1 MPVKTFAAIDVG
13 SYEIAMKI
21 YEISAKNG
29 MREIDHLRH
38 SIDMGTET
46 YTTGRLSYER
56 VEELCRILR
65 EFKTAMD
72 GYQVI
77 ACQAYGTS
85 AFREAE
91 NALILLD
98 QISVRTGIKINV
110 LSNSE
115 QRLFHYKSVA
125 WKEEIFAGAI
135 KTGAAI
141 IDIGGGSIQI
151 SLFEKDTL
159 VSTQNLRLGVLR
171 LREILNRLDV
181 IPAKYEALLTEIIT
195 SQMNVYRKLYLRD
208 RYIENIIVIDDYIS
222 DLIIRQSAGGKKG
235 LIDKAALEEL
245 LQRFGSAAPAQTAKA
260 FNVPEDEVLL
270 MQISG
275 TLLMNIA
282 NLTDAGNIWA
292 PGTTLCDGV
301 AYDYA
306 EKHKIIASR
315 HDFEQDIIAC
325 ARNISKRY
333 SGSRRRSETMEE
345 LALTIFD
352 SMKKVHGLG
361 RRERLLLRIA
371 VLLHD
376 CGKFVSMVNLADCSY
391 NIIMATEIIGLSH
404 IERLIVANVVKYNH
418 QRFEFFENIGQQQG
432 LDRASYMTIAK
443 LTAILRLA
451 NGLDRS
457 HKQKFRD
464 MKALVKDGEL
474 QLTVDTDKDITLEKG
489 LFGNKARFF
498 EEVFS
503 IRPVIRRKRN
513 SP

>member
-65 EFKTAMD
+65 EFKTCMD
-72 GYQVI
+72 SYQVI
-77 ACQAYGTS
+77 GYQAYGTS

-98 QISVRTGIKINV
+98 QITVRTGIKITV

-115 QRLFHYKSVA
+115 QRFFHYKAVA
-125 WKEEIFAGAI
+125 WKEDVFADAI
-135 KTGAAI
+135 KAGAAI

-151 SLFEKDTL
+151 SLFEKDAL

-181 IPAKYEALLTEIIT
+181 IPVKYEALLTEIIAA
-195 SQMNVYRKLYLRD
+195 QMNVYRKLYLRD
-208 RYIENIIVIDDYIS
+208 RYLENIIVIDDYIS
-222 DLIIRQSAGGKKG
+222 DIIIRQSAGGKKG
-235 LIDKAALEEL
+235 QIDRTALEIL
-245 LQRFGSAAPAQTAKA
+245 LQKLNGTPPAQTAKT
-260 FNVPEDEVLL
+260 FNVPEEEVLL
-270 MQISG
+270 LQISG
-275 TLLMNIA
+275 TLLLNIA
-282 NLTDAGNIWA
+282 RLMEVGNIWA
-292 PGTTLCDGV
+292 PGTTLCDGA

-306 EKHKIIASR
+306 EKHKIITPR
-315 HDFEQDIIAC
+315 HDFEQDIVAC

-333 SGSRRRSETMEE
+333 SGSRRRSETLEVI
-345 LALTIFD
+345 ALNVFD
-352 SMKKVHGLG
+352 SMRKVHGLG

-376 CGKFVSMVNLADCSY
+376 CGKFISMTNLAECSY

-404 IERLIVANVVKYNH
+404 IERLIVANVVRYNH
-418 QRFEFFENIGQQQG
+418 QRFEYFENIGRQQG
-432 LDRASYMTIAK
+432 IDRASYMTIAK

-464 MKALVKDGEL
+464 LKAVVKDGEL
-474 QLTVDTDKDITLEKG
+474 LITVDTDKDVTLEKG
-489 LFGNKARFF
+489 LLDNKARFF

-513 SP
+513 A